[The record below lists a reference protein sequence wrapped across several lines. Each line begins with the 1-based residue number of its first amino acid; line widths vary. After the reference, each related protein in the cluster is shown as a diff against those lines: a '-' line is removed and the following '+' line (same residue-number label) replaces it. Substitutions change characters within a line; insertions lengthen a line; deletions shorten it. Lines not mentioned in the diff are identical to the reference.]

1 MKSNAFF
8 KGLSWLIALNLLV
21 KPVWIFFID
30 RQVQNTVGH
39 EAYGKYFALLN
50 LSFVLLFLAD
60 AGLGTLLNQRMAY
73 QEKLN
78 TRQLI
83 RIKGILLLLYFIS
96 GCFIGWL
103 THITQWNLLIYIF
116 LIQLLNSLF
125 VFLRNIITAR
135 QYFTADAWFS
145 ILDKFLMILICGS
158 LLYTTFFG
166 TINLVIFLQVQL
178 ACTSIATILLLWFIM
193 QKKLLVVTGDADAE
207 NIIRAVIPFAL
218 VILLMGIHYRLDG
231 FLLERLHPNGAYEAG
246 VYASAYRLLDAGNMV
261 GYLAASFLLSFIS
274 RHQHQSSIMEGA
286 LLPTRHGLLLLSAGL
301 VSFTLVFAPWI
312 QQVLY
317 HSSGPYHSNVLA
329 LCLSA
334 LPAYY
339 LVHIYGSALTATYRL
354 NSFIAILVISVVLNL
369 ILNLLLLPVYG
380 ALGCCMAA
388 LASQYF
394 CGIACWMV
402 ASKSLGISRGLNSML
417 LYLLAGGFM
426 FLVFYLGKMA
436 ISNVWVILATAVCL
450 TIFLLAAQPG
460 VLKKY
465 LSLIR

>member
-1 MKSNAFF
+1 MKSHSFF
-8 KGLSWLIALNLLV
+8 KGLSWLIMLNLLV

-39 EAYGKYFALLN
+39 EAYGNYFALLN

-60 AGLGTLLNQRMAY
+60 AGLSTLLNQRMA
-73 QEKLN
+73 QKANLD

-83 RIKGILLLLYFIS
+83 RIKFILLFLYLIVGGFV
-96 GCFIGWL
+96 GWL

-145 ILDKFLMILICGS
+145 ILDKSLMVLICGS
-158 LLYTTFFG
+158 ILYTAWFG
-166 TINLVIFLQVQL
+166 IMNLEIFLQVQL
-178 ACTSIATILLLWFIM
+178 ACTLAAVSILLWFISK
-193 QKKLLVVTGDADAE
+193 KKLMVVTRSRDAE
-207 NIIRAVIPFAL
+207 NIIRSVIPFAL

-231 FLLERLHPNGAYEAG
+231 FLLERIHPNGAYEAG

-261 GYLAASFLLSFIS
+261 GYLAATFLISFIS
-274 RHQHQSSIMEGA
+274 RHQHDPLILEEA
-286 LLPTRHGLLLLSAGL
+286 LLRTRHGLLMLGAGL
-301 VSFTLVFAPWI
+301 VSFTFLFAPWI

-317 HSSGPYHSNVLA
+317 HSSIPYHSDVLA
-329 LCLSA
+329 YCMAA

-339 LVHIYGSALTATYRL
+339 LVHIYGSALTATIQL
-354 NSFIAILVISVVLNL
+354 DSFIAILVIAVAVNL
-369 ILNLLLLPVYG
+369 ILNLLLLPQYG

-394 CGIACWMV
+394 CAAACWLV
-402 ASKSLGISRGLNSML
+402 ASKKLTISPGLKSML
-417 LYLLAGGFM
+417 GY
-426 FLVFYLGKMA
+426 LVFSALLCFLFYLVKMA
-436 ISNVWVILATAVCL
+436 ISNVWIILATAVCL
-450 TIFLLAAQPG
+450 TILLLATQPG

-465 LSLIR
+465 ISLIR